1 MGLTKTMES
10 IDYKTLLEISRSTAT
25 VRSRDELQAFID
37 DKVKPCFDFNN
48 RWNMHAYNPDLNT
61 LELLFKNKITQEN
74 SESVLAFMLLFQAEG
89 IFRTVIETCEIVHHD
104 ESWMNSP
111 KTIEIDKIVEQFWRD
126 FNIKYCLSIALR
138 SFGKVIG
145 VFHVFFDEHKTFTES
160 QLQLFK
166 SLAELVAIALVNV
179 LANEKALEREREKAL
194 LLSTSEE
201 MATIRERADL
211 RRVMTKTIKPLIY
224 FDDAFII
231 VVSEDHTQYNYFLIA
246 SDDQIT
252 NDNDSLTVNPM
263 LPVGGTPYEYL
274 LTLPSPHAIHTGELP
289 ERYSDYSDGYLG
301 GETNLNNLVGFH
313 MQGNDCVIGLFLL
326 SAECQEQS
334 LESKLSLYKAI
345 ANQIVVAVGTI
356 LTNEKNARLA
366 EELRQRA
373 EQLARSNEAIARTSE
388 RLITLS
394 DLSAF
399 LGQVTIEAARQLD
412 ADAGH
417 LTVFDEKCDTFQTM
431 ALFEANELVED
442 ADIPAWAVTEEN
454 TFWHE
459 LRELR
464 RPRQICAE
472 MQADLFRQGSI
483 KYYQERD
490 HKRLLAV
497 PLFAADKPLGY
508 LGLSF
513 LDSAPI
519 DDQRT
524 ELVTTFAH
532 QAAFAIQLTR
542 LADEAEQAA
551 ALDERNRIAREIHDV
566 LAQGFTGVIFQLE
579 TAKRVFGET
588 TPAKVSEYVSRS
600 IELAREGLAQARRSV
615 QALRPPAE
623 DLQLDLPRLLR
634 EKLIVLTI
642 GTDIETEF
650 STMGT
655 PVQFPPETMLNLLRI
670 GQEAITNALRH
681 SEASRITVD
690 LDYDEGVSLRVT
702 DNGIGFET
710 LEVGQSGG
718 GYGLRGM
725 RERAAAINA
734 RLNIQSKSG
743 SGTSVTVSLPKE
755 D

>member
-1 MGLTKTMES
+1 MES
-10 IDYKTLLEISRSTAT
+10 IDYKTLLNISRSTAA
-25 VRSRDELQAFID
+25 VRTRDELQSFID
-37 DKVKPCFDFNN
+37 GKVKPLFDFNN
-48 RWNMHAYNPDLNT
+48 RWDIRIYNSDLNT
-61 LELLFKNKITQEN
+61 LESLFTNKITQVN
-74 SESVLAFMLLFQAEG
+74 SESVSAFTQPFQAEG
-89 IFRTVIETCEIVHHD
+89 IFRTVIETSEIVQHD

-111 KTIEIDKIVEQFWRD
+111 KTVEVDRIVERFWRD
-126 FNIKYCLSIALR
+126 FKINYCLSVALR
-138 SFGKVIG
+138 SFGRVIG
-145 VFHVFFDEHKTFTES
+145 VFHVFFDEHKTFTEF

-166 SLAELVAIALVNV
+166 SLAEQVAIALVNV

-201 MATIRERADL
+201 MATIRDRADL

-231 VVSEDHTQYNYFLIA
+231 VVSKDQTEYNHFLLA
-246 SDDQIT
+246 SDDRKT
-252 NDNDSLTVNPM
+252 NGDDSLTANPTQPM
-263 LPVGGTPYEYL
+263 SGTPYEYL
-274 LTLPSPHAIHTGELP
+274 LTLPSPHAMHIEELP
-289 ERYSDYSDGYLG
+289 ERYSNYSDGYFG
-301 GETNLNNLVGFH
+301 GETNLKNFVGFH
-313 MQGNDCVIGLFLL
+313 LQMKDCVIGLFLL
-326 SAECQEQS
+326 SAECQVES

-356 LTNEKNARLA
+356 LTNEKIARLA

-373 EQLARSNEAIARTSE
+373 EQLASSNEAIARTSE
-388 RLITLS
+388 RLVTLS

-399 LGQVTIEAARQLD
+399 LGQVTLEAAKQLN

-417 LTVFDEKCDTFQTM
+417 LTVFDGDCDTFQTM
-431 ALFEANELVED
+431 ALFEADELVND
-442 ADIPAWAVTEEN
+442 ANVPAWAVTEEN
-454 TFWHE
+454 TFWRE

-513 LDSAPI
+513 LDTAPI
-519 DDQRT
+519 DEQRA
-524 ELVTTFAH
+524 ELVATFAH
-532 QAAFAIQLTR
+532 QAALAIQLTR

-600 IELAREGLAQARRSV
+600 IELAREGLAQARSSV

-623 DLQLDLPRLLR
+623 DLHLDLPRLLR
-634 EKLIVLTI
+634 EKLSVLTI

-650 STMGT
+650 STIGA
-655 PVQFPPETMLNLLRI
+655 PVQFPPETTLNFLRI
-670 GQEAITNALRH
+670 GQEAIVNALRH

-690 LDYDEGVSLRVT
+690 LDYNEGVNLRVT
-702 DNGIGFET
+702 DNGIGFKPADTGEN
-710 LEVGQSGG
+710 GG

-734 RLNIQSKSG
+734 GLNIQSEFG
-743 SGTSVTVSLPKE
+743 SGTSVTVSLSKE
-755 D
+755 N